1 MREILFRA
9 KRKDNGEWAYGYLY
23 GIWERRY
30 ICWGMTNSVPYMK
43 EVIPETISQYTGLTD
58 KNGNK
63 IWENDIVNCPQEE
76 CCGKISWN
84 ESESG
89 FFFCVLLEDGRFEEE
104 HIYDY
109 VDDLEVIGN
118 VFDNADLL
126 EAIE

>member
-23 GIWERRY
+23 GIWEQRY
-30 ICWGMTNSVPYMK
+30 ICWWMTNNVPEMR
-43 EVIPETISQYTGLTD
+43 EVIPETVSQYTGLTD

-63 IWENDIVNCPQEE
+63 IWENDVVNCPSEE
-76 CCGKISWN
+76 CYGKISWN

-89 FFFCVLLEDGRFEEE
+89 FFFCILLEDGRFDEE

-126 EAIE
+126 EVK